1 MCATSNIGMSEK
13 EGEREK
19 ALMDANIS
27 IFLNKCSFMVAQVN
41 EKNEAKANTV
51 ES

>member
-1 MCATSNIGMSEK
+1 MCELNGN
-13 EGEREK
+13 EGERRRK
-19 ALMDANIS
+19 RDRALMDANIS
-27 IFLNKCSFMVAQVN
+27 IFLNKRSFMVAQVN